1 MNILVGFGE
10 NIQSNPITFNR
21 RNTQMAKNY
30 ESENK
35 NSKNSTNRAYES
47 ETNSQ
52 DCKQK
57 IAAKIRTAILTSPRK
72 IPLPNTK
79 RICWL

>member
-30 ESENK
+30 EAENK

-52 DCKQK
+52 DCKNTYTK
-57 IAAKIRTAILTSPRK
+57 NSSKNKNRNSYESEEDTTSK
-72 IPLPNTK
+72 Y
-79 RICWL
+79 

>member
-30 ESENK
+30 ETDSK
-35 NSKNSTNRAYES
+35 NSKNSTNRNYENEMNAQDCRNSYSKNGSKNKTRNSYES
-47 ETNSQ
+47 EENT
-52 DCKQK
+52 
-57 IAAKIRTAILTSPRK
+57 TSK
-72 IPLPNTK
+72 Y
-79 RICWL
+79 